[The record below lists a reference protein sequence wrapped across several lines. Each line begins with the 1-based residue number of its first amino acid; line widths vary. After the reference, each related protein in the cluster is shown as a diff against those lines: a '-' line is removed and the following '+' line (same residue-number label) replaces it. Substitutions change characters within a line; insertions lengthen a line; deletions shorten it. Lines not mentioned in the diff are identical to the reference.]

1 MQSVKGTQFTDGG
14 YEDGG
19 GGHEPRNVGV
29 ASTSWKQ
36 QILSQ
41 NQSYLPLD
49 LIPCETCVDLV
60 TYRTVR

>member
-14 YEDGG
+14 CEDGG
-19 GGHEPRNVGV
+19 GGHELRNVGV

-41 NQSYLPLD
+41 NQPYPPLD
-49 LIPCETCVDLV
+49 LIPMRPALTL
-60 TYRTVR
+60 